1 MQHNMPCDAFAF
13 SGAVRSCERYGSGHI
28 NETYRVLTDG
38 GDYILQKVSRTAFH
52 DPAVLMENVP
62 TDIPLDFA
70 GTVFSGNDT
79 DVDNQCDHPID
90 LSNAILDP
98 EG

>member
-1 MQHNMPCDAFAF
+1 MNN
-13 SGAVRSCERYGSGHI
+13 G
-28 NETYRVLTDG
+28 T
-38 GDYILQKVSRTAFH
+38 
-52 DPAVLMENVP
+52 AVLMENVP